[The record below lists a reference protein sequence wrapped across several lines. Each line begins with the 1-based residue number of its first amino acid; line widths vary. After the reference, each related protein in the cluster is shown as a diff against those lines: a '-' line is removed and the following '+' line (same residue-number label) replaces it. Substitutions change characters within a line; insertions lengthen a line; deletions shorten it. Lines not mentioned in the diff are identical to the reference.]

1 MLKIIVLFLVGIS
14 LSYSS
19 FGQADSVAIRLQQ
32 VKKSQ
37 DDSSRISYADEIPTY
52 LAKIAF
58 EEYPD
63 LPKVQ
68 YLGYK
73 KCVNED
79 VELFSWA
86 IPLHN
91 GQMFYNW
98 FRFKDND
105 KVYFLKSFS
114 KDGGEESAWLYYDL
128 IGFKKKGEL
137 CFVLLG
143 WSKTPVT
150 NQKIVHICQFKEDG
164 SIDFDNRMLRR
175 GNSKSS
181 SLGFEYALDGS
192 MMLKQDKRGKRIIFD
207 HLAPFNKEQEGN
219 FMFYGADASYDAL
232 VLKGGEWWYK
242 ENVKQ

>member
-1 MLKIIVLFLVGIS
+1 MLKIIVLFLLGIS

-32 VKKSQ
+32 VKETQ

-52 LAKIAF
+52 LSKIAF

-98 FRFKDND
+98 FRFKENE
-105 KVYFLKSFS
+105 KVYFFKSFS
-114 KDGGEESAWLYYDL
+114 KDGREDVWLFYDL
-128 IGFKKKGEL
+128 IGFKNKGEL
-137 CFVLLG
+137 YFVLLG
-143 WSKTPVT
+143 WNKTHVT
-150 NQKIVHICQFKEDG
+150 NRKIVHICRFKEDG
-164 SIDFDNRMLRR
+164 SIDFDNKMMRK
-175 GNSKSS
+175 GNSRSS
-181 SLGFEYALDGS
+181 SLEFEYALDGS
-192 MMLKQDKRGKRIIFD
+192 MMLKQEKKGKRIIFD
-207 HLAPFNKEQEGN
+207 NLVPTEKEYEGI

-242 ENVKQ
+242 ENVEQ